1 MTPRKSRMEKNQL
14 ENFGQAARALGCD
27 ESEERFDA
35 ALKRVA
41 EQKPLGPKSGPKKDA
56 KKEDSK

>member
-1 MTPRKSRMEKNQL
+1 MTNA
-14 ENFGQAARALGCD
+14 GQKKDRAPSFAEVAKELGCD

-41 EQKPLGPKSGPKKDA
+41 THKPASDAPPASKAPKPKKPA
-56 KKEDSK
+56 K